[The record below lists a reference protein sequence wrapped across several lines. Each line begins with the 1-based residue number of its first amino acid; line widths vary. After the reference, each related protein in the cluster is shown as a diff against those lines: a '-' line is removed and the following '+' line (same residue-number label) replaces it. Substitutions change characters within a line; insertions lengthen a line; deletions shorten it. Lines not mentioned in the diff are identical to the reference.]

1 VAVNVPELFIN
12 PVYHLA
18 ATGASPNTTD

>member
-1 VAVNVPELFIN
+1 VAVNVPELFID

-18 ATGASPNTTD
+18 ATGASPNRS